1 MEVGNVLFCCLIMC
15 WQLAASRTLF
25 SALRK
30 AMWDGLKKCNMS
42 RGLGKAL
49 WVIAKNQMS
58 LHNAIW
64 AKFVRL
70 TRAQN
75 KIDQYSVQ
83 QTFRE
88 WSKNNTKT

>member
-1 MEVGNVLFCCLIMC
+1 
-15 WQLAASRTLF
+15 
-25 SALRK
+25 
-30 AMWDGLKKCNMS
+30 MWANLKKCKMG

-49 WVIAKNQMS
+49 WIIAQNQMS

-75 KIDQYSVQ
+75 KIAQYSVQ

-88 WSKNNTKT
+88 WPKNNTKI